1 MLALIGAR
9 GEMETV
15 PLLAAPRPSS
25 SALRV
30 FLVATSAALLV
41 AGALWQTTGSDPAT
55 AALEAQDDAITVACL
70 GASITWGLCS
80 SDPHT
85 RSWPAVLQG
94 LLDDKYGDGTF
105 RVLNYGSCGR
115 VMTLGHFWSYENS
128 TEWTLALESGA
139 DIVAID
145 LGGDDADVV
154 VGWDED
160 KFRYSYRRMISQ
172 LRALP
177 SEPEILPFSE
187 LPFHH
192 IRQDN
197 NEFVGSLA
205 DITEIRNHELPKIVA
220 EIAADE
226 GISKVFDEWA
236 FFGGARKDSTQDDPA
251 PEHESSNKAWYCP
264 SIAYGDLHPNDVR
277 PNLERATR
285 SSRLTARARASPLP
299 ARVFRTA
306 TTISQRPCGRTSR
319 TSPIPSGSAAR
330 GLAADACVS
339 KRTKLMFAFQH
350 SRAPVGGKVRD
361 MRNAMA
367 PLTSQSC
374 A

>member
-1 MLALIGAR
+1 
-9 GEMETV
+9 MEHE
-15 PLLAAPRPSS
+15 PLLLTARRPSR

-30 FLVATSAALLV
+30 LVATSAALSV
-41 AGALWQTTGSDPAT
+41 VVVLWHKTTASERVN
-55 AALEAQDDAITVACL
+55 AALAAQDDAITVACL

-94 LLDDKYGDGTF
+94 LLDDKYGKGTF

-145 LGGDDADVV
+145 LGGDDADVTV
-154 VGWDED
+154 AWDED

-192 IRQDN
+192 IRQDD

-226 GISKVFDEWA
+226 GISQVFDEWA

-251 PEHESSNKAWYCP
+251 PEHQSSNKAWYCP
-264 SIAYGDLHPNDVR
+264 SVAYGDLHPNDVR
-277 PNLERATR
+277 SILKRAQP
-285 SSRLTARARASPLP
+285 SRLTRTVSLLPHRVVCSERLPPSRRGRATVHREPRRFCLETTR
-299 ARVFRTA
+299 RV
-306 TTISQRPCGRTSR
+306 P
-319 TSPIPSGSAAR
+319 P
-330 GLAADACVS
+330 
-339 KRTKLMFAFQH
+339 
-350 SRAPVGGKVRD
+350 
-361 MRNAMA
+361 
-367 PLTSQSC
+367 
-374 A
+374 

>member
-1 MLALIGAR
+1 
-9 GEMETV
+9 METV

-285 SSRLTARARASPLP
+285 SSRLTARARARPPSPRVCSERLPPSRRGRAAVHRGPRRFRLEAPRGVSPQTPASVSARSLCSPSNTP
-299 ARVFRTA
+299 ARPWVEGPRHAKRDGASHF
-306 TTISQRPCGRTSR
+306 TIMRMIC
-319 TSPIPSGSAAR
+319 AANF
-330 GLAADACVS
+330 C
-339 KRTKLMFAFQH
+339 
-350 SRAPVGGKVRD
+350 
-361 MRNAMA
+361 
-367 PLTSQSC
+367 
-374 A
+374 